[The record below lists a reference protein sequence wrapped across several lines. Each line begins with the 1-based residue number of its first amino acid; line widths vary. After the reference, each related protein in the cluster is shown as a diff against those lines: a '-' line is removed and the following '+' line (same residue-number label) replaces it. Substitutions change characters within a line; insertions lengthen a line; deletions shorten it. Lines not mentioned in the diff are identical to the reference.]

1 MQANPKEHG
10 ALGVLING
18 ALSCLPAKTPET
30 NGVKLVAIRHRVP
43 SLLPA
48 NQLPLV
54 VCECVKAKHDSAPGS
69 PFMTSH
75 GTYPSFPIF
84 SRQLF
89 PRLVFSRPSEQLC
102 KIHVQK
108 SELPRTVSISSTL
121 LKLKSRARHS
131 HGFSHRW
138 KGLTPKTPVCSWSES
153 ALPLG

>member
-84 SRQLF
+84 SLF
-89 PRLVFSRPSEQLC
+89 TAIRPDSGKQLC
-102 KIHVQK
+102 KESPVHKEQ
-108 SELPRTVSISSTL
+108 P
-121 LKLKSRARHS
+121 SR
-131 HGFSHRW
+131 
-138 KGLTPKTPVCSWSES
+138 PVCEIFAASLSVGGNK
-153 ALPLG
+153 AV